1 MTRIIGIAGSLRRGS
16 YNAALLRAAAES
28 APANSKIETASIR
41 GIPLYDGDVEAADG
55 IPAAVTQLKDLV
67 AGADALLLVTP
78 EYNHSIPGVLKN
90 AIDWMTRPGADIAR
104 VFGNKPVGLI
114 GATPGGLGTAFSQ
127 TAWLPV
133 LHTLGTRMYTGRS
146 LYVSNA
152 AKVFDGEGKLV
163 DAAMQQRLRSYLE
176 GFVDFIHNNRRQE

>member
-16 YNAALLRAAAES
+16 YNASLLRAAVES
-28 APANSKIETASIR
+28 APSDSKIETASIR
-41 GIPLYDGDVEAADG
+41 DVPLYDGDVEAADG

-78 EYNHSIPGVLKN
+78 EYNHSMPGVLKN
-90 AIDWMTRPGADIAR
+90 AIDWMTRPSNDIAR

-133 LHTLGTRMYTGRS
+133 LHTLGTRIFTGRS
-146 LYVSNA
+146 LYVSGA
-152 AKVFDGEGKLV
+152 AKVFDGDGRLV
-163 DAAMQQRLRSYLE
+163 DAAVQQRLSGYLD
-176 GFVDFIHNNRRQE
+176 GFVRFIRG

>member
-1 MTRIIGIAGSLRRGS
+1 MTRIIGISGSLRRGS
-16 YNAALLRAAAES
+16 YNASLLRAAVES
-28 APANSKIETASIR
+28 VPTDSKIEAASIR
-41 GIPLYDGDVEAADG
+41 GVPLYDGDVEAADG
-55 IPAAVTQLKDLV
+55 IPAAVAQLKDLV

-90 AIDWMTRPGADIAR
+90 AIDWMTRPSNDIAR

-152 AKVFDGEGKLV
+152 AKVFDGDGSLV
-163 DAAMQQRLRSYLE
+163 DANVQQRLTTYLE
-176 GFVDFIHNNRRQE
+176 GFLKFIRE

>member
-16 YNAALLRAAAES
+16 YNAALLRAATEL
-28 APANSKIETASIR
+28 APTDSKIEAASIR
-41 GIPLYDGDVEAADG
+41 DIPLYDGDLESNG
-55 IPAAVTQLKDLV
+55 IPAAVTKIKDLV

-78 EYNHSIPGVLKN
+78 EYNHSMPGVLKN
-90 AIDWMTRPGADIAR
+90 VVDWMTRPSNDIAR

-114 GATPGGLGTAFSQ
+114 SATPGGLGTAFSQ

-133 LHTLGTRMYTGRS
+133 LHTLGTRIYTGRS
-146 LYVSNA
+146 LYLSNA

-163 DAAMQQRLRSYLE
+163 DAAMQQRLKSYLE
-176 GFVDFIHNNRRQE
+176 GFVGFVRG

>member
-16 YNAALLRAAAES
+16 YNASLLRAAMEL
-28 APANSKIETASIR
+28 APADSKIETASIR
-41 GIPLYDGDVEAADG
+41 DIPLYDGDLEAKG
-55 IPAAVTQLKDLV
+55 LPAAVTQIKDLA

-90 AIDWMTRPGADIAR
+90 AIDWMTRPSDDIGR
-104 VFGNKPVGLI
+104 VFGGKPIGLI
-114 GATPGGLGTAFSQ
+114 GATPGGHGTTFSQ

-133 LHTLGTRMYTGRS
+133 LHTLGTRIYSGRS

-152 AKVFDGEGKLV
+152 AKLFDAEGKLV
-163 DAAMQQRLRSYLE
+163 DAAIQQRLSAYLE
-176 GFVDFIHNNRRQE
+176 GFAAFIRG